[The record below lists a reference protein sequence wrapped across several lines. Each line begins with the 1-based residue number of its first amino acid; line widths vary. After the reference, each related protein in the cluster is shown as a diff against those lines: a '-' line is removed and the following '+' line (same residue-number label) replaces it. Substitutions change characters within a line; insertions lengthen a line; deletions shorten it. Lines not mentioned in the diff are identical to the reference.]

1 MKEIRIEGPENK
13 AKKALQDTLE
23 IPFPQKKEKMTVGY
37 LDVIVIALM
46 VAFLS
51 LAVYDQYFAS
61 RVMVVD
67 LTGFVKE
74 QKELFVQGKINEA
87 DLSARLAQFQD
98 FLSKQPKNVT
108 VITRDVVLSGGKE
121 LQNPSGSAG
130 QATVVPGKK

>member
-1 MKEIRIEGPENK
+1 
-13 AKKALQDTLE
+13 
-23 IPFPQKKEKMTVGY
+23 
-37 LDVIVIALM
+37 

-87 DLSARLAQFQD
+87 DLSARFAQFQD

-108 VITRDVVLSGGKE
+108 VITKDVVLSGSKE

-130 QATVVPGKK
+130 QASVVPGKK